1 MPYADAGGLGLLV
14 PAAFLAGLLSFLS
27 PCTLP
32 ILPAYFAYTF
42 GGQGADPGS
51 ASQTGRRSQRSVAV
65 TSVAF
70 FLGLATTLSLLG
82 ASATALGQ
90 LLFQHLDRVTL
101 VGGLVV
107 IAFGVMSLL
116 GKGFSGARR
125 SGRPA
130 ASVAGSYVYGA
141 TFAIG
146 WSTCIG
152 PILGALLTLLATG
165 GLAAAQGALL
175 AFVYALGL
183 GAPMIAIALFFNR
196 LGSGTSFWR
205 WARGRGFELALP
217 TGQTL
222 YLHTT
227 GLLSGALM
235 IALGVLIASG
245 QLTAITQ
252 AAASSDVSLWVIETE
267 ERVKTLFGL
276 P

>member
-1 MPYADAGGLGLLV
+1 MPYADAGSLALLTT
-14 PAAFLAGLLSFLS
+14 AAFLAGLLSFLS

-42 GGQGADPGS
+42 GTQGAEPGET
-51 ASQTGRRSQRSVAV
+51 AVRRSSLSVAL

-82 ASATALGQ
+82 AGATALGQ

-101 VGGLVV
+101 IGGLVV

-116 GKGFSGARR
+116 GKGFSGARL

-130 ASVAGSYVYGA
+130 ASLAGSYVYGA

-196 LGSGTSFWR
+196 LGSGTPFWR
-205 WARGRGFELALP
+205 LARGRGFELRR
-217 TGQTL
+217 GSRTL

-235 IALGVLIASG
+235 IALGLLIASG

-252 AAASSDVSLWVIETE
+252 AAAASDLSLWVIEME
-267 ERVKTLFGL
+267 QHVKELLGL

>member
-1 MPYADAGGLGLLV
+1 MDSFALLV

-42 GGQGADPGS
+42 GTQGESRGS
-51 ASQTGRRSQRSVAV
+51 TGRVAL

-82 ASATALGQ
+82 ASATALGR
-90 LLFQHLDRVTL
+90 LLFEHLDRVT
-101 VGGLVV
+101 VIGGLIV
-107 IAFGVMSLL
+107 IVFGVMTLF
-116 GKGFSGARR
+116 GKGFSGLRLAN
-125 SGRPA
+125 RPA
-130 ASVAGSYVYGA
+130 ASVGGSYLYGA

-152 PILGALLTLLATG
+152 PILGTLLTLLASG
-165 GLAAAQGALL
+165 GLAAAQGAAL

-183 GAPMIAIALFFNR
+183 GVPMIAIALFFNR
-196 LGSGTSFWR
+196 LGSGTAFWR
-205 WARGRGFELALP
+205 FARGRGIELPLP

-222 YLHTT
+222 YLHST
-227 GLLSGALM
+227 GVLSGVLM
-235 IALGVLIASG
+235 VGLGIMIASG

-252 AAASSDVSLWVIETE
+252 AAASSDLSLWVIDAE
-267 ERVKTLFGL
+267 ERLKGIFGL
-276 P
+276 Q